1 MKTRE
6 EIQEKPEH
14 TPGPWIA
21 DYRGVYTAKGTTDT
35 EYGVMVVECP
45 RMAGRYGVQ
54 EAVANAALIAAAPD
68 MLELLEQL
76 EWAGCDYLGNPI
88 CPKCEQR
95 KTAGHYTDCDLAAA
109 IKKAKGQQ

>member
-1 MKTRE
+1 LCNNCDTSDRLLIAAGDYVDE
-6 EIQEKPEH
+6 GEPDILVEVLIAEH
-14 TPGPWIA
+14 Q
-21 DYRGVYTAKGTTDT
+21 DDV
-35 EYGVMVVECP
+35 
-45 RMAGRYGVQ
+45 
-54 EAVANAALIAAAPD
+54 AALIAAAPD

-95 KTAGHYTDCDLAAA
+95 KTAGHDMDCALNAV

>member
-1 MKTRE
+1 MS
-6 EIQEKPEH
+6 
-14 TPGPWIA
+14 GPNHYA
-21 DYRGVYTAKGTTDT
+21 ET
-35 EYGVMVVECP
+35 
-45 RMAGRYGVQ
+45 MAQ
-54 EAVANAALIAAAPD
+54 HEANAALIAAAPD

-95 KTAGHYTDCDLAAA
+95 KTARHDTCALDAA